1 MTDSDFLKNLGI
13 SDEDE
18 KYDQDQLQGMN
29 NYFGDDTSGGS
40 ISGSSSQDSDSIL
53 PISIK
58 SIIALALI
66 FLLVTSPFVK
76 NFIKDLPHISDYSYA
91 PKAIQTFLVVGLFVA
106 YMFFT

>member
-29 NYFGDDTSGGS
+29 NYFGDESPGS
-40 ISGSSSQDSDSIL
+40 ENFSSQDSDSIL

-106 YMFFT
+106 YMFFA

>member
-18 KYDQDQLQGMN
+18 KYDQDQVQGMN
-29 NYFGDDTSGGS
+29 NYFGDEPADNH
-40 ISGSSSQDSDSIL
+40 SSQDDSFL

-58 SIIALALI
+58 SIIALVLI

-91 PKAIQTFLVVGLFVA
+91 PKAIQTVLVVGLFVA
-106 YMFFT
+106 YMFFA